1 MCEDQNQLVE
11 VFTVSLNDM
20 QEILVPDMTKMLDEI
35 TFKNYDHNMNVVI
48 PYIQTKVSSFLAAYP
63 LQTSDNFFIKNL
75 LKRTVDQDWIAAQC
89 KSILDYI
96 EYIQSDLFKQINDE
110 ENQIFI
116 MQHFFYDYSQLS
128 VIAFRSNFPI
138 DLDPYKS
145 PIGLIGKSR
154 TMSSQ
159 QFFLE
164 SKFSYSTH
172 KNGFFNS
179 ITPFSIY
186 STPVLIRQSI
196 EIKVKE
202 LLKIQTIKN
211 VSNSSDAIVGINK
224 YLEFIKRSGCNI
236 FNLPV
241 NIDDLIDINKWTN
254 TFVHEG
260 YNEFIWKIQS
270 SISTLEPLFAI
281 VDETRGIGY
290 HADGITFYL
299 DQYTGQAN
307 ASALNTALLA
317 AFSTDSVFMNK
328 TITLY

>member
-1 MCEDQNQLVE
+1 MQKILTPDDE
-11 VFTVSLNDM
+11 TPSLDR
-20 QEILVPDMTKMLDEI
+20 I
-35 TFKNYDHNMNVVI
+35 TFENYDYNMTVII
-48 PYIQTKVSSFLAAYP
+48 PYIQEKVSNFLATYP
-63 LQTSDNFFIKNL
+63 LQTTDNFFIKNL
-75 LKRTVDQDWIAAQC
+75 LKRTVDQNWIAAQC

-96 EYIQSDLFKQINDE
+96 EYIKSELFKDVNDIN
-110 ENQIFI
+110 NQIFI
-116 MQHFFYDYSQLS
+116 MKHFIYDYSQLS
-128 VIAFRSNFPI
+128 IIAFRSNIPI
-138 DLDPYKS
+138 DSDPYKS

-164 SKFSYSTH
+164 SKFSYATL
-172 KNGFFNS
+172 KNRVFDS

-186 STPVLIRQSI
+186 STPILIRQSI
-196 EIKVKE
+196 EIKIKE
-202 LLKIQTIKN
+202 LLRVESIKKN
-211 VSNSSDAIVGINK
+211 TDGSEAIVGISK
-224 YLEFIKRSGCNI
+224 YLGFIKRSGSNI

-260 YNEFIWKIQS
+260 YNEFIWQIQS

-281 VDETRGIGY
+281 VDESRGIGY
-290 HADGITFYL
+290 HMDGITFYS

-317 AFSTDSVFMNK
+317 AFSTDEVFKDK

>member
-1 MCEDQNQLVE
+1 
-11 VFTVSLNDM
+11 M
-20 QEILVPDMTKMLDEI
+20 QQGLAPHLTRMLDEI
-35 TFKNYDHNMNVVI
+35 TFNNYDHNMNVII
-48 PYIQTKVSSFLAAYP
+48 PYIQTKVSNFLAAHP
-63 LQTSDNFFIKNL
+63 LQTTDNFFIKNL
-75 LKRTVDQDWIAAQC
+75 LKRAVDQEWVAAQC

-96 EYIQSDLFKQINDE
+96 EYIQSDLFKQINDV

-128 VIAFRSNFPI
+128 VIAFRSRFPI
-138 DLDPYKS
+138 DLDPHNS

-202 LLKIQTIKN
+202 LLKIQSIKN
-211 VSNSSDAIVGINK
+211 NSNGSDAIIGINK
-224 YLEFIKRSGCNI
+224 YLEFIKRSGCTI

-260 YNEFIWKIQS
+260 YNEFIWQIQS

-290 HADGITFYL
+290 NTEGITFYL
-299 DQYTGQAN
+299 DQYTGQTN
-307 ASALNTALLA
+307 ASALNIALLA
-317 AFSTDSVFMNK
+317 AFRIDPDFMNK
-328 TITLY
+328 NITLY